1 MHIVSNFIKVIRFM
15 PMLIFCCI
23 GFTAWPENS
32 VDSARPLETKT
43 VTLNMVVKVPEASS
57 HAYAPGLPILDGLK
71 PVPGALTPLEAL
83 AIVGKNSEEIK
94 AAYAEMIAD
103 KSKMHEAARALW
115 PRVFAE
121 NTQTNGKIFENVSF
135 EEKRYGLSVEHTL
148 FASGNLWNTYKQ
160 AKKQFK
166 AAQSRF
172 KKAEIEV
179 FFNAVK
185 AYYELVKAS
194 LSYAMYNEIYE
205 ACKKDLDAT
214 KHKFDQGL
222 ITEQEYLEVKTKFNQ
237 IDFQTVSAQ
246 REEEVARYKLVR
258 ILELEDESKISSLRD
273 IDTSL
278 TFEKLDLNISDIL
291 KQALTNRPEIKA
303 SVLMAEAADL
313 GRRAAKE
320 KDDWRVDVSG
330 FGGKSSSRYITE
342 PEHFRNDWSAVL
354 KVTKTFGS
362 CSAEGSYAKE
372 DTSPKLGQNDRTNT
386 TTKSEKV
393 GLFDN
398 FSKYTRVN
406 SADAEYKKAM
416 RDVDEAKRDVGV
428 EAHEAFYDYKES
440 LIRITNAGERVR
452 LCEEKLASEVYQLEI
467 NQIPLPQVMETR
479 IKLAD
484 EKSLYVQSL
493 VEYKIAL
500 CKLDKAVGVWGKF
513 SKFCDLAQAKNN

>member
-1 MHIVSNFIKVIRFM
+1 MIMRIVNNSIKTIYFASVLGI
-15 PMLIFCCI
+15 C
-23 GFTAWPENS
+23 GVVFTAYPESS
-32 VDSARPLETKT
+32 VDNAQPLGAKT
-43 VTLNMVVKVPEASS
+43 VVLN
-57 HAYAPGLPILDGLK
+57 LPVLTDQK
-71 PVPGALTPLEAL
+71 PLPGALTPVDAL
-83 AIVGKNSEEIK
+83 RIVAKNSEEIK

-103 KSKMHEAARALW
+103 KSKMHEAARALM

-121 NTQTNGKIFENVSF
+121 NTQTNGKILENVGF
-135 EEKRYGLSVEHTL
+135 EEKRYGLSFEHTL
-148 FASGNLWNTYKQ
+148 YASGNLWNTYKQ

-166 AAQSRF
+166 AAQARL

-179 FFNAVK
+179 FFNTIK

-194 LSYAMYNEIYE
+194 LSCTMYKDIYQE
-205 ACKKDLDAT
+205 TKNDLDAT
-214 KHKFDQGL
+214 KSKLEQGL

-237 IDFQTVSAQ
+237 IDFQRVSAE
-246 REEEVARYKLVR
+246 RERDVARYKLVR
-258 ILELEDESKISSLRD
+258 LLELEDESRLATLRD

-278 TFEKLDLNISDIL
+278 SFEKVDLSLNDIL
-291 KQALTNRPEIKA
+291 AQALSNRPEIKA
-303 SVLMAEAADL
+303 AGLMAEAAEL

-320 KDDWRVDVSG
+320 KDDWRVDISG
-330 FGGKSSSRYITE
+330 FGGKSSSRYTSE
-342 PEHFRNDWSAVL
+342 PENFRNDWSAVL
-354 KVTKTFGS
+354 KVTKTFGA
-362 CSAEGSYAKE
+362 CSSEGSYSKE
-372 DTSPKLGQNDRTNT
+372 NTSPQLGQSDRTNT

-398 FSKYTRVN
+398 FSKYTRIN
-406 SADAEYKKAM
+406 SAEAEYKKAL
-416 RDVDEAKRDVGV
+416 RDKEEAKRDVGI

-440 LIRITNAGERVR
+440 LIRITNAGERVH
-452 LCEEKLASEVYQLEI
+452 LCEERLASEVYQLTI

-513 SKFCDLAQAKNN
+513 SKFCDITGSKKDN